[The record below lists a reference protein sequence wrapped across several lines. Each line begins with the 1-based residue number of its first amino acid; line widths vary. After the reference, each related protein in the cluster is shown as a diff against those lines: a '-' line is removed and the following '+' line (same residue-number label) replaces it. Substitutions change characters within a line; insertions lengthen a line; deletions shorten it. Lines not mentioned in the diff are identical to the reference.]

1 MYFYIQNFSSLFE
14 DNPSAMYDHRFINFE
29 AMVQQCAATA
39 VSETRRAWDNGKILS
54 HEIDINLPLINK
66 IIAAYKSS
74 CFGKDLPDF
83 YIRRVR
89 DEFIFLA
96 GTELLRSCHHQ
107 VHYDL
112 ILPVIFFRCIMLN
125 EFNPDSV
132 NNRVS
137 ELKDQLAKEIQDI
150 ALEELPENYFDNL
163 QEDPKWIGRSSPWTK
178 TYDSGDV
185 LAVKLYQF
193 EENERSFRNI
203 VSEAE
208 KLAIEAKFDT
218 NIYIPPAVRIA
229 CNGFFHLKDKYEIVK
244 SCSEY
249 ARVGCFLYDLLA
261 ATANDAQILDTILRL
276 YMIAEV
282 HTVLS
287 CTGYIIRGE
296 AYTGNLQYK
305 ERPLLRFYKAT
316 GQQLMQ
322 YKSEETPIQTE
333 KLLVKKASKKNKFLQ
348 YCNHLYENYSFNS
361 PEILDFYLD
370 KTILNPCI
378 GVDKVIKT
386 YAADV
391 KHLMSKLPYYE
402 RTVSHAK
409 TAIRMTNLFR
419 DDKLEESW
427 ENSEDYAILQEAR
440 DVLGL

>member
-1 MYFYIQNFSSLFE
+1 MIERTAYAFSSRCFLNATVSSFVIGRPPAKETKVRPSLRYFSIVVLLFCKG
-14 DNPSAMYDHRFINFE
+14 M
-29 AMVQQCAATA
+29 
-39 VSETRRAWDNGKILS
+39 KIG
-54 HEIDINLPLINK
+54 LIV
-66 IIAAYKSS
+66 ADGSKSS
-74 CFGKDLPDF
+74 TIMMEEFRATRKMWKLLLISTCAM
-83 YIRRVR
+83 IR
-89 DEFIFLA
+89 
-96 GTELLRSCHHQ
+96 
-107 VHYDL
+107 HYDL

-132 NNRVS
+132 NNRAS
-137 ELKDQLAKEIQDI
+137 ELKDQLAKEVQDI
-150 ALEELPENYFDNL
+150 APEELSANYFNNL
-163 QEDPKWIGRSSPWTK
+163 QEDPKWIGRRSPWIK
-178 TYDSGDV
+178 NYDSGDV

-193 EENERSFRNI
+193 EENERSFREI

-249 ARVGCFLYDLLA
+249 ARVGCFLYDLLK
-261 ATANDAQILDTILRL
+261 ATANDEQILDTILRL

-282 HTVLS
+282 HTVLC

-296 AYTGNLQYK
+296 SYTGNLQYK

-316 GQQLMQ
+316 GQQLIQ
-322 YKSEETPIQTE
+322 YKAEDTPIQTE
-333 KLLVKKASKKNKFLQ
+333 NLLAIKASKKNQFLR
-348 YCNHLYENYSFNS
+348 YYNHLYENYSFNA
-361 PEILDFYLD
+361 PEILEFYLD
-370 KTILNPCI
+370 KTVLSPCI

-391 KHLMSKLPYYE
+391 KHLMAKLPYYE

-427 ENSEDYAILQEAR
+427 ENSEDYVISQEALE
-440 DVLGL
+440 VLKS